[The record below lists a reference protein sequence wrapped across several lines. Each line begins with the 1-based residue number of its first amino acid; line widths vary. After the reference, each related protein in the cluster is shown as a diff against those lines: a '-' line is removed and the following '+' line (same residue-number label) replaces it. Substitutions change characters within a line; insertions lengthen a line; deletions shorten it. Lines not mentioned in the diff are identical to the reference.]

1 MTRYL
6 LAVAGAL
13 ALPLSGAPAH
23 AQTASSVQAP
33 GGFAPMQAP
42 CVRQSDGS
50 CVPVSPVAPWPIT
63 QGPLAA
69 AISTPLA
76 GTVTSGTVTPSSGAA
91 GFANGSAVIGP
102 LTPQLGRDV
111 GLKLW
116 TTNNAAYSC
125 QLVDSIDGGATKLPL
140 TIFDAATGG
149 PYTGPVNSIITNET
163 IANTQVYL
171 LCTVASGTLNYVVA
185 Q

>member
-1 MTRYL
+1 MRYL
-6 LAVAGAL
+6 LLPAAL
-13 ALPLSGAPAH
+13 ALALSGVPVH

-33 GGFAPMQAP
+33 GGYAPMQAP

-50 CVPVSPVAPWPIT
+50 CVPVSPVAPLPT
-63 QGPLAA
+63 AQGPLAA
-69 AISTPLA
+69 AVSTPLA
-76 GTVTSGTVTPSSGAA
+76 GTVTTTTVDPSSGAA

-102 LTPQLGRDV
+102 LTPQLGRDI

-116 TTNNAAYSC
+116 TTNNAGFSC
-125 QLVDSIDGGATKLPL
+125 QMADSIDGGTTKLPL
-140 TIFDAATGG
+140 TIFDTATGG
-149 PYTGPVNSIITNET
+149 PYTAPVNSIITNET

-171 LCTVASGTLNYVVA
+171 LCTVTSGTLNYVVA

>member
-1 MTRYL
+1 MRNL
-6 LAVAGAL
+6 FLAGVVAFA
-13 ALPLSGAPAH
+13 LSGAPGH

-33 GGFAPMQAP
+33 GGYAPMQAP

-50 CVPVSPVAPWPIT
+50 CVPVSPIAPWPIT

-69 AISTPLA
+69 AVSTPLA
-76 GTVTSGTVTPSSGAA
+76 GTVTSGAVNPSSGAA
-91 GFANGSAVIGP
+91 GFANGSALIGP
-102 LTPQLGRDV
+102 MAPQLGRDI

-116 TTNNAAYSC
+116 TTNNAGYSC
-125 QLVDSIDGGATKLPL
+125 QMVDSIDGGTTKLPL

-149 PYTGPVNSIITNET
+149 PYTGPVNSIVTNET

-171 LCTVASGTLNYVVA
+171 SCTVTSGTLNYVVA